1 MIILAEQPSR
11 DPHAPEPSERRPGF
25 RSARFRLSR
34 PAHLIALGAGSGLSP
49 WAPGTVGTL
58 WAWAVFLAVG
68 DALDRQAWLI
78 AIALAFVIGI
88 WACGRT
94 GREVGVSDHSAMVWD
109 EVVAFWLVLALLP
122 DEILMQVAGFLL
134 FRFFDIVKPPPIRQF
149 DARLKGGFGVMF
161 DDLLAAGF
169 TLVLLLGWERL

>member
-1 MIILAEQPSR
+1 
-11 DPHAPEPSERRPGF
+11 
-25 RSARFRLSR
+25 
-34 PAHLIALGAGSGLSP
+34 
-49 WAPGTVGTL
+49 
-58 WAWAVFLAVG
+58 
-68 DALDRQAWLI
+68 
-78 AIALAFVIGI
+78 
-88 WACGRT
+88 
-94 GREVGVSDHSAMVWD
+94 
-109 EVVAFWLVLALLP
+109 LLP